1 MRGRRVDG
9 KKIRR
14 LHGRA
19 WSEDPTVADCQCLHL
34 IFKCR
39 EISSPPQHDTDKSQD
54 VTSSATSATEQN
66 TRNRTWHDDSIP
78 KRKRKLSIWRVS
90 REQQGP
96 TRRRTS
102 WEGPGTALG
111 KTRQSKE
118 AENAFINPRSW
129 PGRRTAMGVADEAV
143 MVCVCV
149 CGWWSRRCMS
159 REGKKKKK
167 KTGWSIRGGVE
178 TNGGSCAN
186 KTAIDAGSRSPTMAS
201 PPSGQSDGRKPA
213 RERDGGQ
220 GGRAGGEWR
229 AVRRFAGATP
239 FRRCGVAVPTLCQS
253 HGRGGPIAAVHG
265 CQAQP
270 GCRRR
275 HMHAHRKSRRR
286 LSPSCPFLQVCSQ
299 RPRLERRPTAPQ
311 ATFSCLSLPVPL
323 PPTVRHPPVPIQHR
337 ALPPSPPPS
346 TPARPANKRQ
356 RAAHIV
362 EMPCSGAAGSRHSG
376 ARRQQTAALAGCSES
391 DAPGPGHAPSPWG
404 SMEHGAGR
412 HGAMLAGV

>member
-1 MRGRRVDG
+1 MPPGSRAAGSRNKLSRPAAGARDQWRVRCGYWSVVSGRWSSWPQSGRHGFWKRGGIPTRARDGLGRGENGAAMRGRRVDG

-19 WSEDPTVADCQCLHL
+19 WSEDPTVDDCQCLNL

-167 KTGWSIRGGVE
+167 KKPAGRSVVVSRQTVAHARIKRPSTRGPGPPRWPPPPPANQTGGNQPGRGTAGREGVQGG
-178 TNGGSCAN
+178 NGG
-186 KTAIDAGSRSPTMAS
+186 P
-201 PPSGQSDGRKPA
+201 
-213 RERDGGQ
+213 
-220 GGRAGGEWR
+220 
-229 AVRRFAGATP
+229 
-239 FRRCGVAVPTLCQS
+239 
-253 HGRGGPIAAVHG
+253 
-265 CQAQP
+265 
-270 GCRRR
+270 
-275 HMHAHRKSRRR
+275 
-286 LSPSCPFLQVCSQ
+286 
-299 RPRLERRPTAPQ
+299 
-311 ATFSCLSLPVPL
+311 
-323 PPTVRHPPVPIQHR
+323 
-337 ALPPSPPPS
+337 
-346 TPARPANKRQ
+346 
-356 RAAHIV
+356 
-362 EMPCSGAAGSRHSG
+362 
-376 ARRQQTAALAGCSES
+376 
-391 DAPGPGHAPSPWG
+391 
-404 SMEHGAGR
+404 
-412 HGAMLAGV
+412 

>member
-1 MRGRRVDG
+1 MPSGSRAAGSRNKLSRLAAGARDQWRVRCGYWSVVSGRWSSWPQSGRHGFWKRGGIPTRARDGLGRGENGAAMRGRRVDG

-19 WSEDPTVADCQCLHL
+19 WSEDPTVDDCQCLTL

-129 PGRRTAMGVADEAV
+129 PGRRTAMGVADEAA

-149 CGWWSRRCMS
+149 CGWWSRRCML

-167 KTGWSIRGGVE
+167 NRLVDPWW
-178 TNGGSCAN
+178 C
-186 KTAIDAGSRSPTMAS
+186 
-201 PPSGQSDGRKPA
+201 
-213 RERDGGQ
+213 RDK
-220 GGRAGGEWR
+220 RW
-229 AVRRFAGATP
+229 
-239 FRRCGVAVPTLCQS
+239 L
-253 HGRGGPIAAVHG
+253 
-265 CQAQP
+265 
-270 GCRRR
+270 
-275 HMHAHRKSRRR
+275 MH
-286 LSPSCPFLQVCSQ
+286 
-299 RPRLERRPTAPQ
+299 E
-311 ATFSCLSLPVPL
+311 
-323 PPTVRHPPVPIQHR
+323 
-337 ALPPSPPPS
+337 
-346 TPARPANKRQ
+346 
-356 RAAHIV
+356 
-362 EMPCSGAAGSRHSG
+362 
-376 ARRQQTAALAGCSES
+376 
-391 DAPGPGHAPSPWG
+391 
-404 SMEHGAGR
+404 
-412 HGAMLAGV
+412 